1 MSGSSRN
8 SDRRSDNAYPR
19 EKPKPRTLRQRAS
32 DLIDD
37 VSTALN
43 PRTYLEKPA
52 QQQMRDA
59 NENYGGGARR
69 RRIDAV
75 VDEAVSG
82 GRPRS
87 GGGGGRSKK

>member
-1 MSGSSRN
+1 L
-8 SDRRSDNAYPR
+8 R
-19 EKPKPRTLRQRAS
+19 ERAAQVF
-32 DLIDD
+32 DD
-37 VSTALN
+37 ISEALN

-69 RRIDAV
+69 RRIDEA

-82 GRPRS
+82 GRREAPAARRS
-87 GGGGGRSKK
+87 RR